1 MSDFTV
7 EIIESSGSIIEID
20 TSVESNQNNISV
32 EATSPT
38 TVEVINTEKLLA
50 SDFPDFY
57 HTKIIDF
64 DSAVSGLLPASFN
77 LESIQ
82 DIIGQSGVIGGTGIS
97 VSYNDTTGYT
107 TIHSSG
113 LILGSSTM
121 YLGNSYITINGL
133 TTISGISIASPTTLI
148 NCIIDGGTP

>member
-32 EATSPT
+32 EATSAT
-38 TVEVINTEKLLA
+38 TVEVVNTEKLLA

-64 DSAVSGLLPASFN
+64 DSAVSGLLPTSFN

-82 DIIGQSGVIGGTGIS
+82 DIIGQSGVIGGTGIN

-107 TIHSSG
+107 TIRASG
-113 LILGSSTM
+113 LVLGSSTM
-121 YLGNSYITINGL
+121 YLGNSYISLNGL
-133 TTISGISIASPTTLI
+133 TTISGISLASPTTLI